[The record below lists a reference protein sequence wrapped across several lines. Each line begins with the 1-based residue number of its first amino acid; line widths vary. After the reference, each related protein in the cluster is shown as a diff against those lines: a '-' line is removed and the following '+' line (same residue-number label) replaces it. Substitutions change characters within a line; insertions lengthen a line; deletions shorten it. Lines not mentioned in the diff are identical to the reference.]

1 MEKKIPP
8 FYVYTAK
15 FTAPEQKN
23 CLKIGEKTRN
33 MNVGWL
39 KSFLTIEDIM
49 NAAQGISFKIY
60 EFHQRRIYIY
70 ESHNEKVLYAAY
82 AYTKKLEASIYIIQR
97 NDKRRVPYICKFWS
111 RS

>member
-1 MEKKIPP
+1 
-8 FYVYTAK
+8 
-15 FTAPEQKN
+15 
-23 CLKIGEKTRN
+23 

-70 ESHNEKVLYAAY
+70 EIHNEKVLMLLVLMLIPKNLKQAY
-82 AYTKKLEASIYIIQR
+82 NTKK
-97 NDKRRVPYICKFWS
+97 
-111 RS
+111 